1 MQRRN
6 TKGGLHPLGDRVP
19 PQGLH
24 EELALP
30 TVNEYIFAVI
40 SHSVC
45 GDLLQLSW
53 EMNSVYLFIYFFY
66 LIVSTRY
73 KVLHTS

>member
-1 MQRRN
+1 MMQRRN

-45 GDLLQLSW
+45 GALLQQPQETNTL
-53 EMNSVYLFIYFFY
+53 
-66 LIVSTRY
+66 T
-73 KVLHTS
+73 K